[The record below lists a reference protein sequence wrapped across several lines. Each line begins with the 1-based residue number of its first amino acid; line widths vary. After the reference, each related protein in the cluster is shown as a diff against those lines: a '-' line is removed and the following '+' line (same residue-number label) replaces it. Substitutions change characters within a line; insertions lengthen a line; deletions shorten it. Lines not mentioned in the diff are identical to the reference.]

1 MRAYQKYI
9 YKPFCFKPFSVP
21 SVPSVVEK
29 RKTTMEIRKNTER
42 MKYESVK
49 KVLNL
54 YFFRAF
60 SAFSG

>member
-29 RKTTMEIRKNTER
+29 IITTTE
-42 MKYESVK
+42 MTEKHGKEEK
-49 KVLNL
+49 
-54 YFFRAF
+54 
-60 SAFSG
+60 

>member
-1 MRAYQKYI
+1 MSQLKKSLI
-9 YKPFCFKPFSVP
+9 FFSSVP

>member
-29 RKTTMEIRKNTER
+29 KNSDHRNTRKGG
-42 MKYESVK
+42 
-49 KVLNL
+49 L
-54 YFFRAF
+54 
-60 SAFSG
+60 

>member
-29 RKTTMEIRKNTER
+29 KKER
-42 MKYESVK
+42 
-49 KVLNL
+49 
-54 YFFRAF
+54 
-60 SAFSG
+60 